1 MEERA
6 CFDRYSVYF
15 FNIPFILEGM
25 AIKKKPEVTKTQQ
38 KKNLSIYVERYREI
52 ELYLTLLSRPL
63 LTAIIPTTSVGSDA
77 LFDKVESEIKD
88 FIETKLQVLTGMSK
102 APTLTGF
109 TDSEVSA
116 LRLVASK
123 ITTKEPVF
131 VPEDS
136 DTAKAS
142 PPPAVVQEEVEP
154 EQEED
159 EQSFSTP
166 DVVVEKLDSP
176 IAKRK
181 KKASKVVDPSVVP
194 QGVSL
199 DEPTDTMKR
208 AKPAGVKP
216 LPPPDASY
224 QMALAMQQAAAA
236 EQAFGSLQ
244 TQQPNNS
251 RVNLDEPF
259 FR

>member
-1 MEERA
+1 
-6 CFDRYSVYF
+6 
-15 FNIPFILEGM
+15 M

-52 ELYLTLLSRPL
+52 ELYLTLLSRPM

-77 LFDKVESEIKD
+77 LFEKVEGEIKD

-109 TDSEVSA
+109 SDNEVAA

-131 VPEDS
+131 APEDS
-136 DTAKAS
+136 DTVKAS
-142 PPPAVVQEEVEP
+142 PPPVVSEPEVEEEQQEE
-154 EQEED
+154 
-159 EQSFSTP
+159 EQSLSTP

-176 IAKRK
+176 IARRK
-181 KKASKVVDPSVVP
+181 KKAKVVDPTTVP

-199 DEPTDTMKR
+199 EEPTDTMKR
-208 AKPAGVKP
+208 SKPAGVKP

-224 QMALAMQQAAAA
+224 QMALAMQQAAAS
-236 EQAFGSLQ
+236 EQAFGALTTQ
-244 TQQPNNS
+244 TSS

>member
-1 MEERA
+1 
-6 CFDRYSVYF
+6 
-15 FNIPFILEGM
+15 M

-52 ELYLTLLSRPL
+52 ELYLTLLSRPM

-77 LFDKVESEIKD
+77 LFEKVEGEIKD

-109 TDSEVSA
+109 SDNEVAA

-123 ITTKEPVF
+123 IATKEPVF

-142 PPPAVVQEEVEP
+142 PPSVVNEPEVEE
-154 EQEED
+154 EQEE
-159 EQSFSTP
+159 EQSLTTT

-176 IAKRK
+176 NAKRK
-181 KKASKVVDPSVVP
+181 KKAKVVDPTTVP

-199 DEPTDTMKR
+199 EEPTDTMKR
-208 AKPAGVKP
+208 SKPAGVKP

-224 QMALAMQQAAAA
+224 QMALAMQQAAAS
-236 EQAFGSLQ
+236 EQAFGALTTQ
-244 TQQPNNS
+244 TSS